1 MTSAASRES
10 VRRVDRPVSPER
22 VAFRRREQT
31 HRLRAFVTGSRRV
44 A

>member
-1 MTSAASRES
+1 MTPAASRES
-10 VRRVDRPVSPER
+10 VRR
-22 VAFRRREQT
+22 AFRRREQT